1 MLVNPSGAEPTE
13 CIYPRAA
20 VAPLP
25 DPGLRISQ
33 PLRGCRVLR
42 LSEHGRATP
51 SDTIYCIYL
60 CISPE
65 GIERLVAFGVH
76 KLGYGQRKG
85 DPPMAKNYAMTAIRR
100 SLVEAHSA
108 VTPGQDAKRPQP
120 VDSSKQGKS
129 ASKRLTSIFDAH
141 NHRGPH
147 DCPHHASIVVA
158 APCAGQQGTCIQ
170 QPEDVFLQA
179 LVHKDVGRHKARPL
193 QLLIIA
199 IE

>member
-1 MLVNPSGAEPTE
+1 M
-13 CIYPRAA
+13 
-20 VAPLP
+20 P
-25 DPGLRISQ
+25 DS
-33 PLRGCRVLR
+33 
-42 LSEHGRATP
+42 H
-51 SDTIYCIYL
+51 
-60 CISPE
+60 PE
-65 GIERLVAFGVH
+65 I
-76 KLGYGQRKG
+76 
-85 DPPMAKNYAMTAIRR
+85 TSIR
-100 SLVEAHSA
+100 SLEEAHSF
-108 VTPGQDAKRPQP
+108 VTPGQGAERPQP
-120 VDSSKQGKS
+120 GDSSKQGKS
-129 ASKRLTSIFDAH
+129 ASKGLTSISDAH